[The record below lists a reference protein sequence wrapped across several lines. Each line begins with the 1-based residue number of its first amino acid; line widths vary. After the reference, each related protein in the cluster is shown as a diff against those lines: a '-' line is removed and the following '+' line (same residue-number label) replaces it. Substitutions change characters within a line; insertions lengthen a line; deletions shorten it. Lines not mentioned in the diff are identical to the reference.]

1 MNFYIGDYMK
11 RNREITV
18 VVEGTITDEMKRE
31 YHHIL
36 ADAIVAQYGIEVA
49 KQILEGLKKEG

>member
-1 MNFYIGDYMK
+1 MK

-36 ADAIVAQYGIEVA
+36 ADAIVVQYGIEVA
-49 KQILEGLKKEG
+49 KQILEGVKKDG

>member
-18 VVEGTITDEMKRE
+18 EVEGTITDEMRRE
-31 YHHIL
+31 YNHIL
-36 ADAIVAQYGIEVA
+36 ADAIVAQYGVEIA
-49 KQILEGLKKEG
+49 KQILEALKKEE

>member
-1 MNFYIGDYMK
+1 MK

-18 VVEGTITDEMKRE
+18 EVEGIITDEMRKE

-36 ADAIVAQYGIEVA
+36 ADAIVAQYGVEIA
-49 KQILEGLKKEG
+49 KQILDALKCDSSPK

>member
-18 VVEGTITDEMKRE
+18 EVEGIITDEMRKE

-36 ADAIVAQYGIEVA
+36 ADAIVAKYGVEIA
-49 KQILEGLKKEG
+49 KQILEALKKEG

>member
-1 MNFYIGDYMK
+1 MK
-11 RNREITV
+11 ESREITV
-18 VVEGTITDEMKRE
+18 EVEGTITDEIRRE

-49 KQILEGLKKEG
+49 KQIY